1 MQRQTRL
8 LLFNALVAVT
18 IASIFAA
25 CGTAPGT
32 PSAGAG
38 TAVITPGIVTP
49 TATVAAAT
57 TVAAIPLT
65 VMSVDMSV
73 NPSTIGNLKC
83 GTSVTVTYT
92 AVFHFPANN
101 AGGQVAFNST
111 TTNGRGTTPAGLTV
125 PPGQTSVTYTFNWSG
140 QLPAD
145 NTAPGLGGVMVTSPN
160 AYTSQL
166 VAPSGPCMTVAAV
179 PFKVNSISMTA
190 SPALTGHA
198 CGSTFTENYTATF
211 HIAAGGPGGTI
222 VFQYTTTNGRSNNG
236 NVALPVSAGKTT
248 ATYVF
253 KWSGTLPAD
262 HTAPGIG
269 IVMMTAPSTL
279 ISPVAIPTGLC
290 S

>member
-1 MQRQTRL
+1 MQRQARL
-8 LLFNALVAVT
+8 LFFNALVAVIIT
-18 IASIFAA
+18 SIFAA

-32 PSAGAG
+32 PLAG
-38 TAVITPGIVTP
+38 TGTAGIVTA
-49 TATVAAAT
+49 TAGAA
-57 TVAAIPLT
+57 VPLT
-65 VMSVDMSV
+65 VTSVDMSV

-92 AVFHFPANN
+92 AIFHFPANN

-111 TTNGRGTTPAGLTV
+111 TNNGRGTTPAGLTV

-145 NTAPGLGGVMVTSPN
+145 NTAPGLGGVMVTAPN
-160 AYTSQL
+160 AYTSHL
-166 VAPSGPCMTVAAV
+166 VAPSGPCMPVAAA
-179 PFKVNSISMTA
+179 PFKVNSISMAA

-198 CGSTFTENYTATF
+198 CGTTFTENYTATF
-211 HIAAGGPGGTI
+211 HIAAGGPGGSL
-222 VFQYTTTNGRSNNG
+222 VFQYTTTNGRSSSG
-236 NVALPVSAGKTT
+236 NVTLPISAGQTT